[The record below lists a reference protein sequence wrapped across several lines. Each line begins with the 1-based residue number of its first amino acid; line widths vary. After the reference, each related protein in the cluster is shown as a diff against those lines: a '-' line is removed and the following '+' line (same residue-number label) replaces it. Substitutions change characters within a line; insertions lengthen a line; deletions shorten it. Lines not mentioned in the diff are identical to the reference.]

1 MGAKSLSLRMLMT
14 NFFHSLVN
22 KVLNCGYGH
31 GYGFYT
37 KTLMLQLQLFCGCRL
52 QFKNL
57 LLNTIQNLMLS
68 PLKLGSLTISG
79 ASMRFHLIIKSISKI
94 VLKKFVISIFHL
106 VNVTDTV
113 KNLKQKM

>member
-22 KVLNCGYGH
+22 KVLNCDYGH